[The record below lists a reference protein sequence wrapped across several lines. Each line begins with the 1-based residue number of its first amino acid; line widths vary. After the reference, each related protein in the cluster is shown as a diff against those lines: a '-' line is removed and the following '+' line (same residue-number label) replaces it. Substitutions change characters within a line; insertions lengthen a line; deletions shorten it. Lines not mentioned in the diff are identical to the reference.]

1 MSLLVLFREERS
13 AMALAA
19 VQPAAAMLQE
29 ARGLLLKGWSRGAQA
44 RDPQGQVVLPWS
56 DDASSWSLLGA
67 LLATWQVHDMADAD
81 FVAHRAD
88 AVALGHATQALG
100 EATGTAALDQWNDAE
115 GRSLLEVVAA
125 VDGALAILNG
135 SF

>member
-1 MSLLVLFREERS
+1 
-13 AMALAA
+13 MAQAA

-44 RDPQGQVVLPWS
+44 RDSQGQAVLPWS

-67 LLATWQVHDMADAD
+67 LLATWQVHDMEDAD
-81 FVAHRAD
+81 FVAHRSD
-88 AVALGHATQALG
+88 ARALGDATQALG

-115 GRSLLEVVAA
+115 RRNLGEVVAA
-125 VDGALAILNG
+125 IDSALAILNG
-135 SF
+135 SY

>member
-1 MSLLVLFREERS
+1 
-13 AMALAA
+13 
-19 VQPAAAMLQE
+19 MLQE

-44 RDPQGQVVLPWS
+44 RDAQGEVVLPWS
-56 DDASSWSLLGA
+56 DEACSWSLLGA

-88 AVALGHATQALG
+88 ARALGDATQALG

-115 GRSLLEVVAA
+115 ERSLGEVVAA
-125 VDGALAILNG
+125 VDSALAILDG
-135 SF
+135 SY

>member
-1 MSLLVLFREERS
+1 L
-13 AMALAA
+13 AQAA

-29 ARGLLLKGWSRGAQA
+29 ARGLLIKGWSRGAQA
-44 RDPQGQVVLPWS
+44 RDSQGRVVLPWS

-67 LLATWQVHDMADAD
+67 LLATWQVHDMDDAD

-88 AVALGHATQALG
+88 ARALGDATQALG

-115 GRSLLEVVAA
+115 GRKLGEVVAA
-125 VDGALAILNG
+125 VDSALAILNG
-135 SF
+135 SY

>member
-1 MSLLVLFREERS
+1 
-13 AMALAA
+13 MAQAA

-44 RDPQGQVVLPWS
+44 RDSQGQAVLPWS

-67 LLATWQVHDMADAD
+67 LLATWQVHDMEDAD

-88 AVALGHATQALG
+88 ARALGDATQALG
-100 EATGTAALDQWNDAE
+100 EATGTAALDQWNDEE
-115 GRSLLEVVAA
+115 GRALGEVVAA
-125 VDGALAILNG
+125 IDSALAILNG
-135 SF
+135 SY

>member
-1 MSLLVLFREERS
+1 M
-13 AMALAA
+13 AA

-29 ARGLLLKGWSRGAQA
+29 ARGLLQRGWSRGAQA

-56 DDASSWSLLGA
+56 EDAASWSLLGA
-67 LLATWQVHDMADAD
+67 LLATWQVHDMEEEAD

-88 AVALGHATQALG
+88 ARALGDATQALG

-115 GRSLLEVVAA
+115 ERNFTDVLGA

-135 SF
+135 KY

>member
-1 MSLLVLFREERS
+1 L
-13 AMALAA
+13 AQAA

-44 RDPQGQVVLPWS
+44 RDSQGQVVLPWS

-67 LLATWQVHDMADAD
+67 LLATWQVLDLEDAD

-88 AVALGHATQALG
+88 ARALGDATQALG
-100 EATGTAALDQWNDAE
+100 EATGTAALDQWNDDE
-115 GRSLLEVVAA
+115 GRSLGEVVAA
-125 VDGALAILNG
+125 IDSALAILNG
-135 SF
+135 SY